1 MVFVEPDGLGVLV
14 FGRCQ
19 VFEVAK
25 VYEGLPYG
33 QHRFPRCCWIFGVKP
48 LKQVAS
54 QEWGWKRPE
63 NISLSDH
70 NYIFDDSEQIHQI
83 LGMPDR

>member
-54 QEWGWKRPE
+54 QE
-63 NISLSDH
+63 
-70 NYIFDDSEQIHQI
+70 
-83 LGMPDR
+83 